1 LRAQFVGLS
10 IAEQMRLYL
19 ISPLPNAHTEYSR
32 LGAADAEGP
41 WVTRIAS
48 AAIATV
54 AALAPAGFDIRL
66 CDEAVTPVDF
76 DAEAD
81 VVGISVN
88 VSQAL
93 RGLQI
98 AERFRARGVKVV
110 MGGPHVSL
118 APELFEGG
126 ADAIMVGE
134 LEPVADAFF
143 SDMVRGE
150 LRRRYDG
157 GRADMAASPAPRW
170 DLYPNAQAMG
180 GVVQTSRGCP
190 FECHFCDVIQYLG
203 RVQRHK
209 TDAQVIGEV
218 QALYDLGHNFI
229 SLADDNFT
237 VYRRRAR
244 SLLAALAA
252 WNGADGRDWVTFA
265 TQMSI
270 DAARD
275 PALLA
280 MCNEAGLLN
289 AFVGIETSDE
299 ASLAESR
306 KRQNLHVDLVQQCRA
321 IVSAGLRIE
330 GGLMVGF
337 DHDDRGCF
345 RRQLDFAMSLPV
357 AMFNLS
363 VLTAPV
369 ATPLYD
375 DLKAQGRIMS
385 GEVIAQFPSA
395 NLVTNFQPAQM
406 SRDELYVGAR
416 WLVSRLMHPDAV
428 FARMAAMAEILAPP
442 PWVRH
447 GGRRRAHPSRRR
459 SATLVARVMRGMSAA
474 DPATAAMI
482 EKVRDLMRGRPEIRE
497 GLGDALSHYLMTLRG
512 YQANGVYDADW
523 ARLPAPPFGAASA
536 EDHMG
541 ELRLAHSA

>member
-1 LRAQFVGLS
+1 
-10 IAEQMRLYL
+10 MRLYL
-19 ISPLPNAHTEYSR
+19 IAPLPNAHTEYSR
-32 LGAADAEGP
+32 LSGADGGDGP
-41 WVTRIAS
+41 HVTRIAS

-54 AALAPAGFDIRL
+54 AALAPSDFDIVL
-66 CDEAVTPVDF
+66 CDEAVSPVDF

-81 VVGISVN
+81 AVGISVN

-93 RGLQI
+93 RGMQI
-98 AERFRARGVKVV
+98 ADRFRARGIKVV

-118 APELFEGG
+118 APELFEGR
-126 ADAIMVGE
+126 ADCLMVGE
-134 LEPVADAFF
+134 LEAVAEAFF
-143 SDMVRGE
+143 ADMRAGA
-150 LRRRYDG
+150 LKPRYDG
-157 GRADMAASPAPRW
+157 ARADMATSPAPRW

-209 TDAQVIGEV
+209 TDDQVTHEV
-218 QALYDLGHNFI
+218 QALYDLGYNFI

-252 WNGADGRDWVTFA
+252 WNGREGRDWVTFA

-275 PALLA
+275 PELLA
-280 MCNEAGLLN
+280 MCNQAGLLN

-299 ASLAESR
+299 ASLAESK

-337 DHDDRGCF
+337 DSDDRGCF
-345 RRQLDFAMSLPV
+345 QRQLDFAMSLPV

-375 DLKAQGRIMS
+375 SLKAQGRIMS

-395 NLVTNFQPAQM
+395 NLITNFLPAQM

-416 WLVSRLMHPDAV
+416 WLVSRLMHPSA
-428 FARMAAMAEILAPP
+428 AYKRMAAMAQILAPP
-442 PWVRH
+442 PWVAQ
-447 GGRRRAHPSRRR
+447 GGRRRSHPSRRR
-459 SATLVARVMRGMSAA
+459 STALVVRTMRDMRTA
-474 DPATAAMI
+474 DPAVAAMI
-482 EKVRDLMRGRPEIRE
+482 EQVQALMADRPEIRD

-512 YQANGVYDADW
+512 YIANGVYDPDW
-523 ARLPAPPFGAASA
+523 ARLPAPPFGAATA
-536 EDHMG
+536 EDHLG
-541 ELRLAHSA
+541 ELRLAHTAA

>member
-1 LRAQFVGLS
+1 
-10 IAEQMRLYL
+10 MRLYL

-32 LGAADAEGP
+32 LSGGTDDGP
-41 WVTRIAS
+41 HVTRIAS

-54 AALAPAGFDIRL
+54 AALAPRDFDIRL
-66 CDEAVTPVDF
+66 CDEAISPVEF
-76 DAEAD
+76 DIDVD

-93 RGLQI
+93 RGMEI
-98 AERFRARGVKVV
+98 ADRFRARGITVV

-118 APELFEGG
+118 APELFDGR
-126 ADAIMVGE
+126 ADSLVVGE
-134 LEPVADAFF
+134 LEGVAEAFF
-143 SDMVRGE
+143 ADMAAG
-150 LRRRYDG
+150 LLKPRYDG
-157 GRADMAASPAPRW
+157 PRADMATSPAPRW

-209 TDAQVIGEV
+209 TDDQVIAEV
-218 QALYDLGHNFI
+218 QALYDLGYGFI

-252 WNGADGRDWVTFA
+252 WNGKEGRDWVTFA

-275 PALLA
+275 PELLA

-299 ASLAESR
+299 ASLAESK
-306 KRQNLHVDLVQQCRA
+306 KRQNLHVDLGRQCRT
-321 IVSAGLRIE
+321 IVSAGMRIE

-337 DHDDRGCF
+337 DSDGPGCF
-345 RRQLDFAMSLPV
+345 EHQLQFAMSLPV
-357 AMFNLS
+357 AVFNLS

-375 DLKAQGRIMS
+375 SLKAQGRIIS

-395 NLVTNFQPAQM
+395 NLVTNFEPARM
-406 SRDELYVGAR
+406 SRDDLYVGAR
-416 WLVSRLMHPDAV
+416 WLVSRLMEPEAV
-428 FARMAAMAEILAPP
+428 YRRMAAMAELLVPP

-447 GGRRRAHPSRRR
+447 GGRRHSHPSRRR
-459 SATLVARVMRGMSAA
+459 STAVLARAMRDMTRR
-474 DPATAAMI
+474 DPAIAAL
-482 EKVRDLMRGRPEIRE
+482 VDAVQGLMRARPEIRD

-512 YQANGVYDADW
+512 YELNGVYDPAW
-523 ARLPAPPFGAASA
+523 ARLAAPPFGAATA
-536 EDHMG
+536 EAHMG
-541 ELRLAHSA
+541 ELRLAHTA

>member
-1 LRAQFVGLS
+1 ME
-10 IAEQMRLYL
+10 IA
-19 ISPLPNAHTEYSR
+19 
-32 LGAADAEGP
+32 D
-41 WVTRIAS
+41 
-48 AAIATV
+48 
-54 AALAPAGFDIRL
+54 
-66 CDEAVTPVDF
+66 
-76 DAEAD
+76 
-81 VVGISVN
+81 
-88 VSQAL
+88 
-93 RGLQI
+93 
-98 AERFRARGVKVV
+98 RFRARGIKVV
-110 MGGPHVSL
+110 IGGPHVSL
-118 APELFEGG
+118 APELFEGR
-126 ADAIMVGE
+126 ADSLMVGE
-134 LEPVADAFF
+134 LEPVAEALFA
-143 SDMVRGE
+143 DMRAGA
-150 LRRRYDG
+150 LKPRYEG

-209 TDAQVIGEV
+209 GDEQVIGEL
-218 QALYDLGHNFI
+218 QALYDLGYNFI

-244 SLLAALAA
+244 SLLTALAA
-252 WNGADGRDWVTFA
+252 WNGKDGRDWVTLA

-275 PALLA
+275 PELLA

-299 ASLAESR
+299 AGLAESR
-306 KRQNLHVDLVQQCRA
+306 KRQNLHVDLVKQCTA
-321 IVSAGLRIE
+321 IVKAGMRIE
-330 GGLMVGF
+330 GGLIVGF
-337 DHDDRGCF
+337 DSDDRSCF
-345 RRQLDFAMSLPV
+345 QRQLDFAMSLPV

-375 DLKAQGRIMS
+375 SLKAQGRILS

-395 NLVTNFQPAQM
+395 NLVTNFLPAQM

-416 WLVSRLMHPDAV
+416 WLVSRMMEPSAV
-428 FARMAAMAEILAPP
+428 LRRMTAMAEVLAPP

-447 GGRRRAHPSRRR
+447 GGRRYSHPSRRR
-459 SATLVARVMRGMSAA
+459 SIAVVARAMREISSA
-474 DPATAAMI
+474 DPAVAAMI
-482 EKVRDLMRGRPEIRE
+482 EAVEGLIRKRPEIRD

-512 YQANGVYDADW
+512 YMANGVYDPDW
-523 ARLPAPPFGAASA
+523 ARLPAPPFGAATA
-536 EDHMG
+536 EAHMG
-541 ELRLAHSA
+541 ELRLAHTA

>member
-1 LRAQFVGLS
+1 
-10 IAEQMRLYL
+10 MRLYL
-19 ISPLPNAHTEYSR
+19 IAPLPNAHTEYSR
-32 LGAADAEGP
+32 LGGSDAQAGP
-41 WVTRIAS
+41 HVTRIAS

-54 AALAPAGFDIRL
+54 AALAPRDFDITL
-66 CDEAVTPVDF
+66 CDEAVRPVDF

-81 VVGISVN
+81 VVGISAN

-93 RGLQI
+93 RGMEI
-98 AERFRARGVKVV
+98 ADRFRARGVKVV
-110 MGGPHVSL
+110 IGGPHVSL
-118 APELFEGG
+118 APELFEGR
-126 ADAIMVGE
+126 ADCLMVGE
-134 LEPVADAFF
+134 LEPVAEAFF
-143 SDMVRGE
+143 ADMRAGA
-150 LRRRYDG
+150 LKARYDG

-209 TDAQVIGEV
+209 TDAQVIAEV
-218 QALYDLGHNFI
+218 QALYDLGYNFV

-244 SLLAALAA
+244 SLLSALAA
-252 WNGADGRDWVTFA
+252 WNGREGRGWITFA

-275 PALLA
+275 PELLA

-299 ASLAESR
+299 AGLAESR
-306 KRQNLHVDLVQQCRA
+306 KRQNLHVDLVQQCRT

-337 DHDDRGCF
+337 DSDDRGCF
-345 RRQLDFAMSLPV
+345 QRQLDFAMSLPV

-375 DLKAQGRIMS
+375 SLKAQGRILS

-395 NLVTNFQPAQM
+395 NLITNFLPARM

-416 WLVSRLMHPDAV
+416 WLVSRLMRPDAV
-428 FARMAAMAEILAPP
+428 YERMAAMAEILAPP

-447 GGRRRAHPSRRR
+447 GGRRHTHPGRRR
-459 SATLVARVMRGMSAA
+459 SAALVARAMRDMTRN
-474 DPATAAMI
+474 DPAVAAM
-482 EKVRDLMRGRPEIRE
+482 VDRVQALMRARPEIRD

-512 YQANGVYDADW
+512 YQANGVYDPDW
-523 ARLPAPPFGAASA
+523 ARLPAPPFGAATA
-536 EDHMG
+536 EAHMG
-541 ELRLAHSA
+541 ELRLAHTA